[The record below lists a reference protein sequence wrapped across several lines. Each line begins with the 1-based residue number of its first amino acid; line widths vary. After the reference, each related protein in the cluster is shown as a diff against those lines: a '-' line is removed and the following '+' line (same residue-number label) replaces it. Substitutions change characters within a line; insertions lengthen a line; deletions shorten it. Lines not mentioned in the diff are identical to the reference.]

1 MSEVFTTEEHP
12 LPAVLLHWAHLIS
25 FISLAFTGL
34 AIYYSPAGWNMAII
48 RNVHFTM
55 MFVFFYTTIIRFYW
69 AFFGKGSA
77 NTGKTSVVPDWKHFA
92 PESANKGKL
101 LEWIKYYLFISKY
114 KPRTSKYGTMQKLS
128 YALVFPV
135 LIFGMALTG
144 FSLWEPTQPYLTW
157 FINLFASLDV
167 LRTVHLLGCWL
178 MLTVFCIHLY
188 LVMFEEPGQAAT
200 MLFRFVPEKHRPA
213 SMRDAGGVTGAAKD

>member
-48 RNVHFTM
+48 RNVHFVM

-77 NTGKTSVVPDWKHFA
+77 NTGKTAVVPDWKHFS
-92 PESANKGKL
+92 PEAANKGKL
-101 LEWIKYYLFISKY
+101 IGWIKYYTFLSKY
-114 KPRTSKYGTMQKLS
+114 KPRTSKYGTLQKLS
-128 YALVFPV
+128 YALIFPA
-135 LIFGMALTG
+135 LILLMSLTG
-144 FSLWEPTQPYLTW
+144 FALWSGTQPYLWW
-157 FINLFASLDV
+157 FINLFLTPDTI
-167 LRTVHLLGCWL
+167 RTIHLLGCWAML
-178 MLTVFCIHLY
+178 MVFMIHIY
-188 LVMFEEPGQAAT
+188 LVLFEEPGQAAT

-213 SMRDAGGVTGAAKD
+213 SMRNTGGASEAAKS